1 MQAMLSQCIYAAVS
15 SSSYR
20 VGIIWF
26 LKRQNTVEAA
36 TFGSKLVALQI
47 CKEMTVALRYK
58 LHMFGVP
65 IDGLAYA
72 FCNN

>member
-1 MQAMLSQCIYAAVS
+1 MQAMLSQGIHTAVS
-15 SSSYR
+15 SCSYR
-20 VGIIWF
+20 MGIIWF

-36 TFGSKLVALQI
+36 AFGSKFVALQI
-47 CKEMTVALRYK
+47 CKELTVALRYT

-65 IDGLAYA
+65 IDGLAYV